1 MEIMDQM
8 VSASQSDQTGRGM
21 VQTTLYELIEALN
34 QEVHP
39 EEDWIVADA
48 VMDLFRSGRARFLSL
63 N

>member
-1 MEIMDQM
+1 METLDQM
-8 VSASQSDQTGRGM
+8 VRTSKPDQTERGM

-48 VMDLFRSGRARFLSL
+48 VMDLFKSGRARFLSL